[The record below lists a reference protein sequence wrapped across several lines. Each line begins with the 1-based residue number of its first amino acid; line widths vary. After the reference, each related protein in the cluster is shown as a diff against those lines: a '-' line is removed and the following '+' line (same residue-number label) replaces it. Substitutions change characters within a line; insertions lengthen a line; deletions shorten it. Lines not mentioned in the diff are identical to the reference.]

1 MKHNKEALDTAPSE
15 TDEVVAEAVVPEEDA
30 KKVEK
35 AEEQF
40 LNLCL

>member
-1 MKHNKEALDTAPSE
+1 MGKEKESLE
-15 TDEVVAEAVVPEEDA
+15 LIQEELE
-30 KKVEK
+30 KVEK